1 MTPEQRAEDAHEAFR
16 KKWIGDHEDMF
27 NDLVAAFTSRPA
39 PANARIAELEAEV
52 ARLTAMLTNPPTHDY
67 WGAGEPDCPRDLKSG
82 NGECWRLRCKVC
94 GLDNPLDTI
103 CRAALNN
110 QEAP

>member
-1 MTPEQRAEDAHEAFR
+1 MTDPIESKRLKALLERLRATYLTVIGAQLLNNPDGPEAADEIEALRA
-16 KKWIGDHEDMF
+16 K
-27 NDLVAAFTSRPA
+27 
-39 PANARIAELEAEV
+39 V
-52 ARLTAMLTNPPTHDY
+52 ARKDAALTNPPTHDY

-110 QEAP
+110 QESP